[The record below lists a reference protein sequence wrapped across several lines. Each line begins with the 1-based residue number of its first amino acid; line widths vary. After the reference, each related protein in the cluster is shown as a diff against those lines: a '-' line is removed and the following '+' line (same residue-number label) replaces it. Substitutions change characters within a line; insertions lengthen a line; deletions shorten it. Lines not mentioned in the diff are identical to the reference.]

1 MTEKEI
7 LQLICGKM
15 VVASKLTKE
24 AKLQMLEYVQHQASE
39 SQLKLLLLDGK
50 IAKLDE
56 QTEAIVNDRFKISN
70 FQALL
75 DKRK

>member
-1 MTEKEI
+1 
-7 LQLICGKM
+7 M